1 MSRVRYQGEQAQ
13 AGLFSCLLEQLLIT
27 FWEGVDQRMKELF
40 DKIMS
45 IDQQANQRL
54 KEAVKQKEE
63 EALRV
68 AEQKQQLEREME
80 AKAKSYLAKL
90 EASEQQAADE
100 VKSEIDQKAEE
111 ERKRLE
117 KIYRGNREEW
127 VSTVVLSVLKASEK

>member
-1 MSRVRYQGEQAQ
+1 
-13 AGLFSCLLEQLLIT
+13 
-27 FWEGVDQRMKELF
+27 MKELF

-80 AKAKSYLAKL
+80 EKAKSYLAKL

-127 VSTVVLSVLKASEK
+127 VSSVVLSVLKASEK

>member
-1 MSRVRYQGEQAQ
+1 
-13 AGLFSCLLEQLLIT
+13 
-27 FWEGVDQRMKELF
+27 MKELF

-90 EASEQQAADE
+90 EAAEQQAADE

-127 VSTVVLSVLKASEK
+127 VSSVVLSVLKASEK

>member
-13 AGLFSCLLEQLLIT
+13 TGLFSCLLEQLLIT

-63 EALRV
+63 EVLRV

-127 VSTVVLSVLKASEK
+127 VSSVVLSVLKASEK